1 MRPDPG
7 SPGEL
12 VRRPH
17 MPLDLDLS
25 GLATH
30 LLTAQ
35 DSTSRARIIA
45 RQIADATP
53 GCCVTIYLLTTEHG
67 DAMWAPKAGAGDSD
81 VRASKAPADA
91 GTLGELLADP
101 RPMLFSKPELTR
113 ETYAHLDVRRTLVA
127 MAYLPL
133 MNAEQLLG
141 AIEILSFQEQLS
153 NADLTELYVVAPI
166 ASAALAA
173 GIAYEIERNGTLT
186 SITRLTQLYDLEK
199 MFASTLEMDEL
210 LPIIGGK
217 SREVMECE
225 ALNLWLLQPDESL
238 ELMFQAG
245 LDSTTRT
252 GQIQK
257 PGQGIPGDVSD
268 DGIPVLIDDPEDAR
282 LTHRNAGASESQIV
296 SLIAVPIMDREALVG
311 VIEAVNPLETPN
323 FDDDDLFALTTITE
337 TASSALHNASLLM
350 AERKVEILETLVTVS
365 HEITSTLNLERMLQ
379 TIVNAPQAVIPYERA
394 AIALEQRGRFK
405 LSAVTGLT
413 QINADSPEIAPL
425 HDVLQ
430 WVALSEEV
438 IHVRQHGEEIG
449 SHREETRDKF
459 RSYFHASG
467 MRGFYAIPLN
477 DDTGRVGVLALESS
491 DPDFLGTAHIEILQV
506 LAGQATVALRNAQMY
521 KEVPFISVL
530 EPMLDRKRRF
540 MAMEKRRRS
549 VIIGLTI
556 AAIVFLA
563 IFPLPMRVDG
573 DAVVA
578 PVRRAQVQPEFE
590 GVVGKVYVRE
600 GQAVTRGQVLAQM
613 DAWAYRS
620 ALAEADARYQSV
632 LLQMNRS
639 LASNDGS
646 EAGVE
651 RVQADYW
658 KAAVERAKQQVERAE
673 LRSPIDGVIATPH
686 VEDSA
691 GRRLQFGETFAEVLD
706 ASSAVVDVAVDDTD
720 ASLLR
725 NGAKAVV
732 KLNGYPTRTFHGNVV
747 VVSPKAAMQGDAP
760 VFFARVAVANSDS
773 TIRSG
778 MEGRGKIS
786 VGWYPAGYV
795 LFRKPVLWLYS
806 RMWNWFGW

>member
-1 MRPDPG
+1 
-7 SPGEL
+7 
-12 VRRPH
+12 
-17 MPLDLDLS
+17 
-25 GLATH
+25 
-30 LLTAQ
+30 
-35 DSTSRARIIA
+35 
-45 RQIADATP
+45 
-53 GCCVTIYLLTTEHG
+53 
-67 DAMWAPKAGAGDSD
+67 
-81 VRASKAPADA
+81 
-91 GTLGELLADP
+91 
-101 RPMLFSKPELTR
+101 
-113 ETYAHLDVRRTLVA
+113 
-127 MAYLPL
+127 
-133 MNAEQLLG
+133 
-141 AIEILSFQEQLS
+141 
-153 NADLTELYVVAPI
+153 
-166 ASAALAA
+166 
-173 GIAYEIERNGTLT
+173 
-186 SITRLTQLYDLEK
+186 
-199 MFASTLEMDEL
+199 
-210 LPIIGGK
+210 
-217 SREVMECE
+217 
-225 ALNLWLLQPDESL
+225 
-238 ELMFQAG
+238 
-245 LDSTTRT
+245 
-252 GQIQK
+252 
-257 PGQGIPGDVSD
+257 
-268 DGIPVLIDDPEDAR
+268 
-282 LTHRNAGASESQIV
+282 
-296 SLIAVPIMDREALVG
+296 
-311 VIEAVNPLETPN
+311 
-323 FDDDDLFALTTITE
+323 
-337 TASSALHNASLLM
+337 
-350 AERKVEILETLVTVS
+350 
-365 HEITSTLNLERMLQ
+365 
-379 TIVNAPQAVIPYERA
+379 
-394 AIALEQRGRFK
+394 
-405 LSAVTGLT
+405 
-413 QINADSPEIAPL
+413 
-425 HDVLQ
+425 
-430 WVALSEEV
+430 
-438 IHVRQHGEEIG
+438 
-449 SHREETRDKF
+449 
-459 RSYFHASG
+459 
-467 MRGFYAIPLN
+467 
-477 DDTGRVGVLALESS
+477 
-491 DPDFLGTAHIEILQV
+491 
-506 LAGQATVALRNAQMY
+506 
-521 KEVPFISVL
+521 
-530 EPMLDRKRRF
+530 MLDRKRRF